1 MRVFRTILGMLLLT
15 IGLPTLLGGGG
26 LWAVMQH
33 RDPGGAFS
41 GELQRL
47 TVPGHAV
54 VIPDIDRLLRDHAPF
69 ARIDDTQLRLSAATV
84 EGRAFL
90 GLAPSDAVARYLAH
104 VPYTRIDGIDIGT
117 GVLPVTASR
126 VGGHGAPTGTPA
138 RQPFWTA
145 SGHGQISLTP
155 AELTDRPYSLVL
167 MNPDGAAVLRL
178 AVVAEVRPGWLGSGT
193 WGLLTL
199 GTLLVMAG
207 VIVLVWPGRR
217 REVVY
222 VVEPSQVP
230 ELMHAIGAPLPLPG
244 GVAYFA
250 GARTG
255 GAHRPRTLADTSPRP
270 PALPQ
275 FAWPPNAPAART
287 PELPA
292 GEPVT
297 LATATLNPTPGGTA
311 TRDSFDDDPDA
322 GYPAGTTAVATL
334 VAPAVPSA
342 GHRPGTAPAVVG
354 HRSDTDPA
362 VVGHRSDTVPAVPSA
377 GRRSAPAATVPSAGR
392 GADTAPTRTALAATS
407 GTAHADVAPAGAR
420 TPAPGQPL
428 SMLGEAAAPAALQP
442 GQVPA
447 RRGDKRP
454 ADLAEVPQFQ
464 ATAVGAWVAATAP
477 ERARQTEARAAARLA
492 EAAARR
498 NAGKFTPT
506 QPGSRNTPPNVR
518 IPIAAP
524 RRDNGDLPAQTPTDT
539 PTPAPAEAAP
549 PSQAAT
555 DPAAV
560 PAIPSP
566 TAAGKDRPAVA
577 ASISGNRA
585 DVAGEGADSAV
596 AASIVDGKADVA
608 GDGADSAVAASIGGS
623 KADVVGEGADSAVA
637 ASIVDGKADGVGDET
652 APAVAAS
659 TVDGKAD
666 TAGYGT
672 DSAVALATSQEEG
685 GAQSV
690 EGDPTITRIAV
701 HTGPAVTDWIATGT
715 SRIGPAPVPRPAP
728 RPSPRPTPTASAPT
742 KAQAPSQKPAPDDSV
757 RSSNGA
763 VADDTSARS
772 AGTPPEWPPRGT
784 PAVDAPAVP
793 AVAEK
798 AVPAAAEKAVL
809 AVGGKAVPAA
819 VEKAVP
825 AVVEKAVPVVAE
837 KAVPA
842 AVEKAAT
849 PAKKPAAATSTGAPR
864 QSTPG
869 QEATEPKQPKP
880 APAAGDPG
888 RSTPGQGTGAT
899 AQTRAAQEA
908 AGAKAADSQAGQPKE
923 ATPGHADPEKKPGV
937 PAPAHR
943 SGPLVDGEAPV
954 TGTDATTTAGSARAS
969 IHAAEATIPAVPSAS
984 VPSGQEAVVPVVE
997 RATPQSAEARR
1008 SVHAVEAD
1016 GPGILPREPSP
1027 VPTRGAAAAAPGVL
1041 AGNPAGASESVPEAA
1056 AGTPEKNESSPQPTG
1071 DTKPVDATGGKPNEV
1086 SEDAVAGV
1094 KNATAAKRQRKVTGS
1109 KGGDDLVARA
1119 QGRSGGKA
1127 TPARPAPTARR
1138 APAAWIKAA
1147 ESVAARAGRTGG
1159 EKTPPAPDGDGKPVP
1174 SPPPSRLLSYR
1185 EEAAELLAGAG
1196 DGERR
1201 RKRTVGGRSR
1211 PGSEPRTDPPATGGQ
1226 GDAGP
1231 KG

>member
-90 GLAPSDAVARYLAH
+90 GLAPSDAVARYLAG
-104 VPYTRIDGIDIGT
+104 VPYTQIDGIDIGT

-138 RQPFWTA
+138 RQPFWTT

-178 AVVAEVRPGWLGSGT
+178 AVVAEVRPGWLGSST

-230 ELMHAIGAPLPLPG
+230 ELMHAIGAPLPLPS

-250 GARTG
+250 GARTR

-270 PALPQ
+270 PELPQ

-297 LATATLNPTPGGTA
+297 LATATLNPTPSGTA
-311 TRDSFDDDPDA
+311 TGDSFDDDPDA
-322 GYPAGTTAVATL
+322 GYPEGTAAVATL

-342 GHRPGTAPAVVG
+342 GRRP
-354 HRSDTDPA
+354 
-362 VVGHRSDTVPAVPSA
+362 
-377 GRRSAPAATVPSAGR
+377 APAATVPSAGHSPDVAPAR
-392 GADTAPTRTALAATS
+392 TAPAATP
-407 GTAHADVAPAGAR
+407 GTVHADVAPAGAR

-428 SMLGEAAAPAALQP
+428 SMLGETAAPAALQP

-454 ADLAEVPQFQ
+454 AGPAEAPQFQ

-524 RRDNGDLPAQTPTDT
+524 RRDNGDLPAQTPKDT
-539 PTPAPAEAAP
+539 PTAAPAEAAASEAATAP
-549 PSQAAT
+549 ATPSQAAPSPATEPMAGPAVPSAAT
-555 DPAAV
+555 DPKAAPAV
-560 PAIPSP
+560 PAGSQ
-566 TAAGKDRPAVA
+566 DRPAA
-577 ASISGNRA
+577 APSTVGGKA
-585 DVAGEGADSAV
+585 GVAGSSAV
-596 AASIVDGKADVA
+596 
-608 GDGADSAVAASIGGS
+608 GGS
-623 KADVVGEGADSAVA
+623 KAGPGAAAPDAENDAGPVASSPATGNASGSAVSSPA
-637 ASIVDGKADGVGDET
+637 ADDET
-652 APAVAAS
+652 GP
-659 TVDGKAD
+659 
-666 TAGYGT
+666 
-672 DSAVALATSQEEG
+672 ALALAAPQEEG
-685 GAQSV
+685 GAQVV
-690 EGDPTITRIAV
+690 EGDATITRIAV

-715 SRIGPAPVPRPAP
+715 SRIGPAPAPRPAP
-728 RPSPRPTPTASAPT
+728 RPSPRPATAASDPAKT
-742 KAQAPSQKPAPDDSV
+742 QAPSQKPAPDESV
-757 RSSNGA
+757 RPSNGA
-763 VADDTSARS
+763 AADDASTRS

-793 AVAEK
+793 A
-798 AVPAAAEKAVL
+798 AAEKN
-809 AVGGKAVPAA
+809 AA
-819 VEKAVP
+819 
-825 AVVEKAVPVVAE
+825 
-837 KAVPA
+837 
-842 AVEKAAT
+842 
-849 PAKKPAAATSTGAPR
+849 PAKQPTAATSTGAPR

-869 QEATEPKQPKP
+869 QLVTEPKQLKP
-880 APAAGDPG
+880 ATA
-888 RSTPGQGTGAT
+888 PGQETGAA
-899 AQTRAAQEA
+899 AQTRAGQEA
-908 AGAKAADSQAGQPKE
+908 ALEKAVGPQAGPPKE
-923 ATPGHADPEKKPGV
+923 DAPGRTDSGEKPAV
-937 PAPAHR
+937 PALARRAGSPVAGDR
-943 SGPLVDGEAPV
+943 VGDAPV
-954 TGTDATTTAGSARAS
+954 TSTDAAPKTGSARAS
-969 IHAAEATIPAVPSAS
+969 IHAAEATTPAAPSAS
-984 VPSGQEAVVPVVE
+984 AHSEQGAIAPAVE
-997 RATPQSAEARR
+997 RATPATVKKLAETGTIATPAKGDQNAAPATTVAGSGSAPVRPGPAATPQSAAARR

-1027 VPTRGAAAAAPGVL
+1027 VPTRGTAAATPDILAEHPAETSGSAPQAA
-1041 AGNPAGASESVPEAA
+1041 S
-1056 AGTPEKNESSPQPTG
+1056 GTPEKAAGANESSPQPEG
-1071 DTKPVDATGGKPNEV
+1071 DTEPVDATGEDSNEV
-1086 SEDAVAGV
+1086 SKDAVAGV
-1094 KNATAAKRQRKVTGS
+1094 KNATAAKRPRKAAGS
-1109 KGGDDLVARA
+1109 KGGDDLVTRA
-1119 QGRSGGKA
+1119 QGRAGGRA

-1147 ESVAARAGRTGG
+1147 ESVAARAGQTGG
-1159 EKTPPAPDGDGKPVP
+1159 EKTPAVPDGDGEPVP
-1174 SPPPSRLLSYR
+1174 APPPSRLLSYR

-1211 PGSEPRTDPPATGGQ
+1211 PGPEPRTDPPATGRQ
-1226 GDAGP
+1226 GDAGS